1 MTNTEKT
8 RILKEMRKRIEVGR
22 YAGMCA
28 VLEEIN
34 REEGLRLTLSE
45 LGITRRSWG
54 NGEYWFPKYEKEPR
68 LKLID
73 EALAKCETKFRVGDR
88 VRVVSGSGSANS
100 DGDVGIITEI
110 KNGLVRVT
118 VEGRSNCG
126 NFSYPKDV
134 ELIPEL
140 DPIQQ
145 AEQRVKEAQAELE
158 RLRNA
163 PKDVEGLY
171 KGQNMFW
178 LEATHNRT
186 VFINPQSKYS
196 PEAYLSKERAEKELL
211 RVRLAFIADSLNGGL
226 LEIDGSDMGYFIC
239 HSKQSDRIETGTTT
253 THAYGFVLFKTRE
266 LAEEAM
272 TYFTKEE
279 LIKMLK

>member
-22 YAGMCA
+22 HAGMCA
-28 VLEEIN
+28 VLRGIN
-34 REEGLRLTLSE
+34 REEGLRLTLSK

-54 NGEYWFPKYEKEPR
+54 NGEYWFPKYKKEPR

-145 AEQRVKEAQAELE
+145 
-158 RLRNA
+158 
-163 PKDVEGLY
+163 
-171 KGQNMFW
+171 
-178 LEATHNRT
+178 
-186 VFINPQSKYS
+186 
-196 PEAYLSKERAEKELL
+196 AYLSKERAEKELL

>member
-8 RILKEMRKRIEVGR
+8 RILKEMR
-22 YAGMCA
+22 
-28 VLEEIN
+28 
-34 REEGLRLTLSE
+34 
-45 LGITRRSWG
+45 
-54 NGEYWFPKYEKEPR
+54 
-68 LKLID
+68 
-73 EALAKCETKFRVGDR
+73 KCETKFRVGDR

-145 AEQRVKEAQAELE
+145 AEQRVKEAQAE
-158 RLRNA
+158 
-163 PKDVEGLY
+163 
-171 KGQNMFW
+171 
-178 LEATHNRT
+178 
-186 VFINPQSKYS
+186 
-196 PEAYLSKERAEKELL
+196 
-211 RVRLAFIADSLNGGL
+211 
-226 LEIDGSDMGYFIC
+226 
-239 HSKQSDRIETGTTT
+239 
-253 THAYGFVLFKTRE
+253 
-266 LAEEAM
+266 EEAM

-279 LIKMLK
+279 LTTMLK